1 MKIKNVF
8 FYIFCFEKVKNYF
21 INKFILYSYFYLSNQ
36 LYINQ
41 IQSNLNLLH
50 KDHQFESQILGL
62 LETYMIVNFKVRRIS
77 RDTYKLTQ
85 ISILIK
91 KIQSNLRLNS
101 EVLHYDIVLKSGSWN
116 LLIYKF
122 SC

>member
-1 MKIKNVF
+1 MNVF

-21 INKFILYSYFYLSNQ
+21 INKFILYLYFYLSNQ

-50 KDHQFESQILGL
+50 KDHPFESQILGP